1 MITQERLK
9 EVAVYDPF
17 QGCFHWKIRPTNSV
31 QIGDRMGAVSKRAY
45 EECRIDGKLYLTHRL
60 VWLYTY
66 GYFPKGID
74 HIDNNP
80 SNNLLCNLR
89 EATQV
94 QNGFNTKKS
103 KANKTG
109 VKGLFYHKEQRT
121 YIAKICVGKTTH
133 SIRFKQV
140 EEGDAKVIAEA
151 AIWLKETREKLH
163 GDFANHG

>member
-1 MITQERLK
+1 MITQARLLQ
-9 EVAVYDPF
+9 VATYDPVE
-17 QGCFHWKIRPTNSV
+17 GCLYWKIKPANSISV
-31 QIGDRMGAVSKRAY
+31 GDRIGSISKRGY

-80 SNNLLCNLR
+80 SNNKLHNLR
-89 EATQV
+89 EANQE
-94 QNGFNTKKS
+94 QNGYNHKQS

-151 AIWLKETREKLH
+151 AIWFKKTRKLLH
-163 GDFANHG
+163 GDFTNHG